1 MELDDMELDI
11 ANCIKEII
19 DIEDINFD
27 RDNPS
32 ITISMKEIDAEDLAK
47 LVYVFDD
54 CYLRIYSIIAG
65 YIEIEFFGG
74 CVFD

>member
-1 MELDDMELDI
+1 MELDDI
-11 ANCIKEII
+11 TNCIKEIV

-32 ITISMKEIDAEDLAK
+32 VTISLKEIDAEDLAK
-47 LVYVFDD
+47 LVYIFEDS
-54 CYLRIYSIIAG
+54 YIRIYSIIAG

-74 CVFD
+74 CEFD